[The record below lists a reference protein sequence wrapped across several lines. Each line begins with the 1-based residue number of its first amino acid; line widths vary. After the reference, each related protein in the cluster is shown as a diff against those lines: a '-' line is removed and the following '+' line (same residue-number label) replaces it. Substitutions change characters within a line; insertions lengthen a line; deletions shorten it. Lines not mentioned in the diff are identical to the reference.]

1 MLRLFPIAAEKQP
14 LSSFMRKRSFTYP
27 PRNSWALCPEAPPA
41 ETSIR
46 TQALS
51 AGHLELT
58 HEGKSFHISKQLPV
72 SLRSL
77 ATLAI
82 AHTAILR
89 LKISNNHELLNPRTY
104 HDQFLGLRT
113 EEWVSDVYKC
123 MLEAMTAS
131 VGMVEAMTN
140 HRVTPQETTQCIS
153 TSTMGP
159 AHEQPDTTANVAT
172 PTDHTSYSA
181 ASIHEYVTGV
191 AQGDA
196 PITTML
202 QQGGTDSNLAARQA
216 KVQGEVSDAIEKYG
230 QAA

>member
-1 MLRLFPIAAEKQP
+1 MYLNFDVTRISTNAASLRL
-14 LSSFMRKRSFTYP
+14 R
-27 PRNSWALCPEAPPA
+27 
-41 ETSIR
+41 
-46 TQALS
+46 
-51 AGHLELT
+51 
-58 HEGKSFHISKQLPV
+58 
-72 SLRSL
+72 
-77 ATLAI
+77 
-82 AHTAILR
+82 
-89 LKISNNHELLNPRTY
+89 
-104 HDQFLGLRT
+104 
-113 EEWVSDVYKC
+113 
-123 MLEAMTAS
+123 
-131 VGMVEAMTN
+131 
-140 HRVTPQETTQCIS
+140 
-153 TSTMGP
+153 MGP